1 MIDILSLPGG
11 VQAAL
16 VHRQPRSSVIRQAWQ
31 DWLRRHSINPADV
44 PVPGVLFRDPTNRR
58 VTYTTYER
66 DANGYVHA
74 GDRPVVITRTVQ
86 LEAEPLPFP
95 EVRP

>member
-1 MIDILSLPGG
+1 MIDIMSLPGG

-44 PVPGVLFRDPTNRR
+44 PVPGALFRDPTNRR
-58 VTYTTYER
+58 VTYTAYER
-66 DANGYVHA
+66 DANGYVHVD
-74 GDRPVVITRTVQ
+74 GRPVVITRTVQ
-86 LEAEPLPFP
+86 LEAEPQPFP
-95 EVRP
+95 EVKP

>member
-1 MIDILSLPGG
+1 MIDILTLPIS

-16 VHRQPRSSVIRQAWQ
+16 IHRMPYDPADRDAWLE
-31 DWLRRHSINPADV
+31 WMRRHGIDPNDV

-58 VTYTTYER
+58 VTYTAYER
-66 DANGYVHA
+66 DANGYVHVD
-74 GDRPVVITRTVQ
+74 GRPVVITRTVQ
-86 LEAEPLPFP
+86 LEAGPEPFP